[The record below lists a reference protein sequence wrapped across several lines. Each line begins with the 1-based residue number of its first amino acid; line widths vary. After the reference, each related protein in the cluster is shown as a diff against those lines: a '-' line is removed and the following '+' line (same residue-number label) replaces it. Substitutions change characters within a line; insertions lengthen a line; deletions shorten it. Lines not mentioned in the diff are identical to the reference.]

1 MTTNDR
7 MNLDEVAASIVRAF
21 PPLDV
26 FERRLSLE
34 LYRLLA
40 SGEPVPRELL
50 AERLQV
56 PIEIVN
62 RSLKAWPGVFSNNQG
77 RIVGYWGLSL
87 PTAYASPHRLM
98 IGGVRLSAWCAWD
111 TLFLPHL
118 LGKGATIESTS
129 PASGDNITLKVTP
142 EAVEQ
147 VNPADTCMSF
157 LLPDAAAI
165 QKDVLTTFCH
175 FVHFFPSRRAAER
188 WIGEHKGTFLL
199 SIEEASVVARR
210 KNELQFAEF

>member
-147 VNPADTCMSF
+147 VNTADTCMSF

-165 QKDVLTTFCH
+165 QKDVITTF
-175 FVHFFPSRRAAER
+175 
-188 WIGEHKGTFLL
+188 
-199 SIEEASVVARR
+199 
-210 KNELQFAEF
+210 